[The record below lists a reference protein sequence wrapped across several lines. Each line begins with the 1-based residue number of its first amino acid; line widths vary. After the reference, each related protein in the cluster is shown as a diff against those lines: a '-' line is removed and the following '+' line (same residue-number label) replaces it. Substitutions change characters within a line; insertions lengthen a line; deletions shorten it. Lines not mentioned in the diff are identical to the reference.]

1 MIDPNEN
8 DIDYK
13 ALEGKLD
20 VANVLASL
28 LQSLGGSAE
37 IPADMLF
44 TNIQVD
50 RTLILDY
57 NEEKKNYTVSIQVH
71 GKDEVREAAIEEEQI
86 KNER

>member
-20 VANVLASL
+20 VANVLAAL
-28 LQSLGGSAE
+28 IQSLGGSAE
-37 IPADMLF
+37 IPADLLF

-50 RTLILDY
+50 RTLVLDY
-57 NEEKKNYTVSIQVH
+57 NEESNTYKVSIQIL
-71 GKDEVREAAIEEEQI
+71 GKDEGREAKIEEEQI